1 MTQIVTQE
9 FEIGGKTLKL
19 EYGRFAEQANA
30 AILATYGETTVHVTV
45 VMSSRDTDLDYFPLQ
60 VEFAEKLYAG
70 GKIKGSRWVKR
81 EGKPTEDAILKARL
95 IDRSIRPLFPK
106 NVKKEV
112 QVVATILS
120 VDGENDPDI
129 PAMIATSAALHI
141 SDIPWDGPLAAVRVG
156 LVKDGFVIN
165 PENSLRDVS
174 DLDLVVSG
182 SKEAIVMVEA
192 GANEVSEKQAVEALK
207 LAHQEMQVAIEAI
220 EELRRKVGKE
230 KKVFPQPE
238 AIDAQLVQE
247 ISHEVEAFLKPHIG
261 VPGNKKGVADPII
274 EALTEKYTDQLTKKQ
289 IAEIAHDVF
298 KRMARQKTINE
309 GIRLDGRK
317 LDEIRPLETEV
328 GLIPRVHG
336 SAMFKRGATQALSIV
351 TLGSPDMSQL
361 IEYMD
366 GEETKRYIHH
376 YFMPPYSV
384 GETGRIGWPSRRE
397 IGHGALGERALLPV
411 IPSEKDFPYTI
422 RVVSE
427 LMSSNGS
434 TSQAAICGSTMAL
447 MHAGVPIRKPVA
459 GIAMGLMTDGD
470 KTVVLSDIR
479 GEEDHI
485 GDMDFKVAGT
495 KDGITALQMDIKIAG
510 ISFEILEQALE
521 QARQGRLFIMEKML
535 EAIPEPNQHLSAY
548 APKIEQFEIPI
559 DKIGEIIGPGGK
571 MIKQIIADT
580 GAEVSIDD
588 SSGKGLVT
596 VSGVDQIAIDK
607 AVAWIKG
614 MIKTPE
620 VGEEY
625 QGTVKRIENY
635 GAFVEILPGKS
646 GLVHVSKMGKGY
658 IKDPHQVVKLGQ
670 EVKVKVI
677 KIDDH
682 GRVDLAL
689 I

>member
-9 FEIGGKTLKL
+9 FKLGGKTLKL

-30 AILATYGETTVHVTV
+30 AILATYGETTVHVTA

-112 QVVATILS
+112 QVVATVLS

-156 LVKDGFVIN
+156 LVKGEFVIN
-165 PENSLRDVS
+165 PENSLRDAS

-182 SKEAIVMVEA
+182 SKDAIVMVEA

-238 AIDAQLVQE
+238 SLDSKLVQE
-247 ISHEVEAFLKPHIG
+247 ISREVEAFLKPHLG
-261 VPGNKKGVADPII
+261 VPGNKKGIADPVI
-274 EALTEKYTDQLTKKQ
+274 EALAEKYADQLTKKQ

-298 KRMARQKTINE
+298 KQMARRQTINQ

-317 LDEIRPLETEV
+317 LDEIRPLETAV

-351 TLGSPDMSQL
+351 TLGSPDMGQL

-411 IPSEKDFPYTI
+411 IPSEEEFPYTI

-447 MHAGVPIRKPVA
+447 MHAGVPIKKPVA

-510 ISFEILEQALE
+510 ISFEILETALE
-521 QARQGRLFIMEKML
+521 QARQGRLFIMAKML
-535 EAIPEPNQHLSAY
+535 EAIPEPNRHLSTY
-548 APKIEQFEIPI
+548 APKIEQFEVPT

-580 GAEVSIDD
+580 GAEISVDD
-588 SSGKGLVT
+588 STGKGLVT
-596 VSGVDQIAIDK
+596 VSGVDQTAIDK

-614 MIKTPE
+614 LIKTPE
-620 VGEEY
+620 AGEEY

-635 GAFVEILPGKS
+635 GAFVEFLPGKS

-658 IKDPHQVVKLGQ
+658 IKDPRQVVELGQ
-670 EVKVKVI
+670 QVKVRVI
-677 KIDDH
+677 KVDDH

-689 I
+689 V

>member
-1 MTQIVTQE
+1 MTNIVTQE
-9 FEIGGKTLKL
+9 FTIGGKPLKL
-19 EYGRFAEQANA
+19 EYGRFAQQANA
-30 AILATYGETTVHVTV
+30 AVLATYGETTVHVTT

-81 EGKPTEDAILKARL
+81 EGRPTDDAILKARL
-95 IDRSIRPLFPK
+95 IDRSIRPLFPQ

-112 QVVATILS
+112 QVVVTVLS

-129 PAMIATSAALHI
+129 PALIAASAALHI
-141 SDIPWDGPLAAVRVG
+141 SDIPWNGPLAAVRVG
-156 LVKDGFVIN
+156 LVNNQFVIN
-165 PENSLRDVS
+165 PENSLRDKS

-182 SKEAIVMVEA
+182 SQEAIVMVEA
-192 GANEVSEKQAVEALK
+192 GANEVSEKQTVEALK
-207 LAHQEMQVAIEAI
+207 LAHQEMQVAIQAI
-220 EELRRKVGKE
+220 EKLRQQVGKDKQIFSEPETIDPQLQSQLE
-230 KKVFPQPE
+230 KEIKP
-238 AIDAQLVQE
+238 AIE
-247 ISHEVEAFLKPHIG
+247 PHLG
-261 VPGNKKGVADPII
+261 VPGMKKHLLDPII
-274 EALTEKYTDQLTKKQ
+274 DALADKYEGQLTKKQ
-289 IAEIAHDVF
+289 IAEVSHQVF
-298 KRMARQKTINE
+298 KNMARAKTINE
-309 GIRLDGRK
+309 GIRIDGRK
-317 LDEIRPLETEV
+317 LDEIRPIETAV

-411 IPSEKDFPYTI
+411 IPSEDEFPYTI

-447 MHAGVPIRKPVA
+447 MHAGVPIKKPVA
-459 GIAMGLMTDGD
+459 GIAMGLMTDGE
-470 KTVVLSDIR
+470 KVAILSDIR

-495 KDGITALQMDIKIAG
+495 KDGITALQMDIKISG
-510 ISFEILEQALE
+510 ISFEVLEKALE
-521 QARQGRLFIMEKML
+521 QARQGRLFIMSKML
-535 EAIPEPNQHLSAY
+535 EAIPEPNQQLSTY
-548 APKIEQFEIPI
+548 APKIKQFEVPI
-559 DKIGEIIGPGGK
+559 DKIGDIIGPGGK
-571 MIKQIIADT
+571 NIKQIISET

-588 SSGKGLVT
+588 SNGKGKVT
-596 VSGVDQIAIDK
+596 VSGIDQAAIDK

-614 MIKTPE
+614 MIRVPQP
-620 VGEEY
+620 GETFI
-625 QGTVKRIENY
+625 GTVKRIEDY

-646 GLVHVSKMGKGY
+646 GLVHISKMGRGY
-658 IKDPHQVVKLGQ
+658 IKNPRQLVKLGQ
-670 EVKVKVI
+670 QVKVRVV
-677 KIDDH
+677 KIDQQ
-682 GRVDLAL
+682 GRIDLSMV
-689 I
+689 

>member
-1 MTQIVTQE
+1 MTHVVTQE
-9 FEIGGKTLKL
+9 FEIGGKPLKL

-30 AILATYGETTVHVTV
+30 AVLATYGETTVHVTA

-70 GKIKGSRWVKR
+70 GRIKGSRWVKR

-112 QVVATILS
+112 QVVVTVLS

-129 PAMIATSAALHI
+129 PGMIATSAALHI
-141 SDIPWDGPLAAVRVG
+141 SDIPWDGPLGAVRVG
-156 LVKDGFVIN
+156 LVNGQFVIN
-165 PENSLRDVS
+165 PENSLRDKS

-207 LAHQEMQVAIEAI
+207 LAHQEMQKAIQAIEA
-220 EELRRKVGKE
+220 LRQQVGKE
-230 KKVFPQPE
+230 KQVFPELETIDPE
-238 AIDAQLVQE
+238 LANQLRQE
-247 ISHEVEAFLKPHIG
+247 IEPEIKPHLG
-261 VPGNKKGVADPII
+261 VPGMKKHLLDPII
-274 EALTEKYTDQLTKKQ
+274 DALAEKYAEQLTKKQ
-289 IAEIAHDVF
+289 IAEFAHQVF
-298 KRMARQKTINE
+298 KELARAKTLNE
-309 GIRLDGRK
+309 GIRMDGRK

-328 GLIPRVHG
+328 GVIPRVHG

-411 IPSEKDFPYTI
+411 IPPEEEFPYTI

-447 MHAGVPIRKPVA
+447 MHAGVPIKKPVA

-470 KTVVLSDIR
+470 KVAILSDIR

-510 ISFEILEQALE
+510 ISFEVLEKALE
-521 QARQGRLFIMEKML
+521 QARQGRLFIMDKML
-535 EAIPEPNQHLSAY
+535 EAISEPNRQLSTY
-548 APKIEQFEIPI
+548 APKIEQFEIPV

-588 SSGKGLVT
+588 SNGKGVVV
-596 VSGVDQIAIDK
+596 VSGVDQSAIDK

-614 MIKTPE
+614 MVKTPE
-620 VGEEY
+620 VNEEY
-625 QGTVKRIENY
+625 EGTVKRIENY

-670 EVKVKVI
+670 KVKVKVI
-677 KIDDH
+677 KVDDQ
-682 GRVDLAL
+682 GRIDLAL

>member
-1 MTQIVTQE
+1 MTHIVTQE

-106 NVKKEV
+106 NVKKDV
-112 QVVATILS
+112 QVVATVLS

-141 SDIPWDGPLAAVRVG
+141 SDIPWDGPLGAVRVG

-192 GANEVSEKQAVEALK
+192 GANEVSEKQALEALK
-207 LAHQEMQVAIEAI
+207 LAHKEMQVAIDAI
-220 EELRRKVGKE
+220 EQLRQKVGKE

-238 AIDAQLVQE
+238 PLDPQLVKSLSQE
-247 ISHEVEAFLKPHIG
+247 IEAFLKPHLG
-261 VPGNKKGVADPII
+261 VPGNKKGIADPII
-274 EALTEKYTDQLTKKQ
+274 EALAEKYADQLTKKE

-298 KRMARQKTINE
+298 KQMARKLTLE
-309 GIRLDGRK
+309 KGIRLDGRK
-317 LDEIRPLETEV
+317 LDEIRPLEAEV
-328 GLIPRVHG
+328 GIIPRVHG

-411 IPSEKDFPYTI
+411 IPPEDEFPYTI

-447 MHAGVPIRKPVA
+447 MHAGVPIKKPVA
-459 GIAMGLMTDGD
+459 GIAMGLMTDGQ

-510 ISFEILEQALE
+510 ISFEVLEQALE
-521 QARQGRLFIMEKML
+521 QARQGRLFIMAKML
-535 EAIPEPNQHLSAY
+535 EAIPQPNKHLSAY
-548 APKIEQFEIPI
+548 APKIEQFEVPI

-588 SSGKGLVT
+588 TSGKGIVT
-596 VSGVDQIAIDK
+596 VSGVDQTAIDK
-607 AVAWIKG
+607 AIAWIKG
-614 MIKTPE
+614 LIKTPE

-625 QGTVKRIENY
+625 QGTVKRIEAY

-646 GLVHVSKMGKGY
+646 GLVHISKMGKGY
-658 IKDPHQVVKLGQ
+658 IKDPHQIVKLGQ
-670 EVKVKVI
+670 KVKVKVI

-689 I
+689 V